1 MSGKICS
8 KHTVIT
14 IFSCMFAL
22 LFAPGFSSFVA
33 AQDEIVEISAVETR
47 DHEKDIEIIIKSS
60 RPNVST
66 IYELPNPQRLVV
78 DIANAKFATGFN
90 GKIESSFFTFKH
102 SEIKDSTPVILR
114 LEFFVKEKTTFES
127 IKSENDIKIIL
138 KKSSA
143 NTGLTPKESQ
153 TDSGKTTSDI
163 VKPFGSQNFSKSQT
177 AGDKI
182 STVIGGAKNIESQL
196 PDVNPLDAKLS
207 GKAKAQQ
214 MEDAFNFSGYNKE
227 RITVEFQKM
236 DLHNVFNF
244 LRQVSGVNIVVDESV
259 QGSLTLV
266 LDDVPWDF
274 ALDIILNLKDLE
286 KEDRFNTLV
295 IYPKNK
301 AFKWP
306 DQAKNNLSFQADT
319 KLVEQEALVIRKQ
332 ENQPLESVEAK
343 QQIDLAKEAER
354 QENFE
359 VASQYYEKA
368 YELWPSNVKLAY
380 KISSINLLQ
389 LRNYPK
395 SLHFAKIVL
404 DKDSKNSPAL
414 INAAIASASLQDFE
428 KANNYF
434 MQATKGKKP
443 AKEALLNY
451 ALFLEERKDY
461 PAALKTIERCTSL
474 HGDDLDSLITSARI
488 KDKTGKYQLA
498 TADYQ
503 KIMNLGVELPP
514 DLAKYIKS
522 RSTVKD
528 SM

>member
-1 MSGKICS
+1 MLGKICS

-14 IFSCMFAL
+14 IFSCMYAL
-22 LFAPGFSSFVA
+22 LFAPGFSSDVA
-33 AQDEIVEISAVETR
+33 AQNEIIEISAVETR
-47 DHEKDIEIIIKSS
+47 ENDKDLEIFIRSS
-60 RPNVST
+60 HPNVST

-78 DIANAKFATGFN
+78 DIANAKLAPTFN
-90 GKIESSFFTFKH
+90 GKVENNFFTFKH
-102 SEIKDSTPVILR
+102 SEVKDSTPAILR
-114 LEFFVKEKTTFES
+114 LEFLVKEKTAFES
-127 IKSENDIKIIL
+127 VKSENDIKIIVS
-138 KKSSA
+138 KPGVGTIASA
-143 NTGLTPKESQ
+143 KEPQS
-153 TDSGKTTSDI
+153 DVGKTGIENS
-163 VKPFGSQNFSKSQT
+163 KPVAAQGQSKVQNP
-177 AGDKI
+177 GDKI
-182 STVIGGAKNIESQL
+182 GNVIGGTKNIDSQL

-214 MEDAFNFSGYNKE
+214 MEDTFNFSGYNKE

-343 QQIDLAKEAER
+343 QQIDLAKEAEK

-368 YELWPSNVKLAY
+368 YDLWPSNTKLAY

-395 SLHFAKIVL
+395 SLHFAKVVL
-404 DKDSKNSPAL
+404 DKDSKNTPAM
-414 INAAIASASLQDFE
+414 INAAIASASMQDFE

-443 AKEALLNY
+443 SKEALINY

-461 PAALKTIERCTSL
+461 PAALKTLERSTSL
-474 HGDDLDSLITSARI
+474 YGEDLDSLITSARI

-498 TADYQ
+498 TAEYQ
-503 KIMNLGVELPP
+503 KIMGLGVDLPP

-522 RSTVKD
+522 RTTVKD

>member
-1 MSGKICS
+1 MMFGNICS
-8 KHTVIT
+8 KHVGSI
-14 IFSCMFAL
+14 IFACLYLL
-22 LFAPGFSSFVA
+22 LFVPGYLSLGA
-33 AQDEIVEISAVETR
+33 TQDDTVEISAIETR
-47 DHEKDIEIIIKSS
+47 DADKDLEIIIKGS
-60 RPNVST
+60 RPSIST
-66 IYELPNPQRLVV
+66 IYEMPNPQRLVV
-78 DIANAKFATGFN
+78 DIAN
-90 GKIESSFFTFKH
+90 GKLAPNFINKVENSFFKFNH
-102 SEIKDSTPVILR
+102 SEVKDSVPAILR
-114 LEFFVKEKTTFES
+114 LEFLVKEKTSFDPV
-127 IKSENDIKIIL
+127 KSENDIKI
-138 KKSSA
+138 KVSKSSA
-143 NTGLTPKESQ
+143 DAATKEAQ
-153 TDSGKTTSDI
+153 ADVGKAG
-163 VKPFGSQNFSKSQT
+163 VENAKPVGAQGQAKAQGPN
-177 AGDKI
+177 DKI
-182 STVIGGAKNIESQL
+182 GTVIGGAKNIESQL
-196 PDVNPLDAKLS
+196 PEVNPLDAKLS

-343 QQIDLAKEAER
+343 QQIDLAKEAEK

-359 VASQYYEKA
+359 AASQYYEKA
-368 YELWPSNVKLAY
+368 YELWPSNTKLAY
-380 KISSINLLQ
+380 KISSINLSQ

-404 DKDSKNSPAL
+404 DKDSKNYPAL
-414 INAAIASASLQDFE
+414 INSAIASANMQNFE

-434 MQATKGKKP
+434 IQATKGKKP
-443 AKEALLNY
+443 AKEALINY

-461 PAALKTIERCTSL
+461 PAALKMIERSNL
-474 HGDDLDSLITSARI
+474 LYGDDLDSLITSARI
-488 KDKTGKYQLA
+488 KDKTGNYQLA
-498 TADYQ
+498 TVDYQ

-514 DLAKYIKS
+514 DLAKYIQS
-522 RSTVKD
+522 RSTVKG